1 MSELKEILSTQK
13 PSIFVLGASGFIG
26 QHVWKSVAERGY
38 TLQALQRH
46 GKVDTSHGT
55 VISGD
60 LSSFDWK
67 HLEQRLPDAIIHTAR
82 ISGRTTPGRW
92 LAGWQGLRAN
102 EKLERW
108 RSGSG
113 VRMVYASGTLVYG
126 DCGSRPV
133 RESNSLSAISF
144 QRSYVRAE
152 KPFLDRLHLPQS
164 GLCIARLPW
173 IYGPGSW
180 LAQFYVRT
188 ARRDGFV
195 TQFGS
200 GKQLMSLLHVEDAAG
215 MMLDL
220 AINREASGIFNLT
233 AGVPVTHNDFCE
245 MVASALDL
253 PVKTMSEAAIWSKY
267 GKIVGE
273 ALTFSS
279 DVQTER
285 DELRQYPLRYPD
297 TATGISKVVQHLESE
312 MALNL
317 KNV

>member
-1 MSELKEILSTQK
+1 MNELKDVPPTPK
-13 PSIFVLGASGFIG
+13 PSIFILGASGFVG
-26 QHVWKSVAERGY
+26 QHVWKTGAERTY
-38 TLQALQRH
+38 TQRALQRR
-46 GKVDTSHGT
+46 GRVDTTHGT

-60 LSSFDWK
+60 LSSFKWK
-67 HLEQRLPDAIIHTAR
+67 HLDQHPPDAIIHTAR
-82 ISGRTTPGRW
+82 ISGRTAIGRW

-102 EKLERW
+102 KELERW
-108 RSGSG
+108 RLGSG
-113 VRMVYASGTLVYG
+113 VRLVYASGTLVYG
-126 DCGSRPV
+126 DCGSTPV
-133 RESNSLSAISF
+133 METNPLSAISF

-152 KPFLDRLHLPQS
+152 KPFLDRVHVPES

-195 TQFGS
+195 TRFGS

-220 AINREASGIFNLT
+220 AVNREASGVFNLT
-233 AGVPVTHNDFCE
+233 TGVSVTHNDFCE
-245 MVASALDL
+245 MVASALSL
-253 PVKTMSEAAIWSKY
+253 PIKTLSEAAIWSKY
-267 GKIVGE
+267 GKTVGE

-285 DELRQYPLRYPD
+285 DELRQYLLRYPD
-297 TATGISKVVQHLESE
+297 TATGISKVVSQLESQI
-312 MALNL
+312 ALEL
-317 KNV
+317 E